1 MKSSWGKIDGLM
13 DIANY
18 LSSKLHLN
26 LTYVTAVLRLLSEG
40 STIPFIARYK
50 KEETGNMSDITLREL
65 EEEKA
70 KFEKLEERKK
80 TVLASI
86 EEQGKLTPELKEQI
100 VACEVLSTLEALYR
114 PYKPKRKT
122 RGSMAKDK
130 GLEPLAD
137 FILAQKGNEAFLAK
151 EADKYLN
158 EAKGVKTIEE
168 ALQGAKDILAERYSD
183 NPDFFLFAKSYVL
196 KSGRI
201 ESKQT
206 KEDTEGKYLNYNHF
220 ATPLSR
226 IKPYQTLALS
236 RGKKEKKL
244 TWGFDYD
251 NLTIENHMAREILV
265 RNSPFEALIRETIA
279 DSYKRL
285 LGPSVENEIEN
296 DLFEKAEDSSLKL
309 FSTNLKQLLLESPL
323 KGKRILGFD
332 PGYRNGCKLA
342 LIDETGAVLS
352 SCIIYPT
359 VGKEKDAEAKLLSLY
374 RQFAFDAIALGNGT
388 AGRESEAFL
397 RRFLASN
404 HLDKVT
410 ITIVNE
416 AGASVYSASPLAI
429 KEFPNMDIEE
439 RSAVSLARRLLD
451 PMAELVKIP
460 PESIGVGQY
469 QHDMDQARLKQTLSD
484 TTIDAVNE
492 VGVWVNTASASLL
505 QYVSGLSSKVAT
517 SIVDYREEHGS
528 FSCRQDLLKV
538 KGLGAKAFES
548 AAGFLRIENDNPL
561 ERTAVH
567 PKDYKATGVLLS
579 KLGLSLKDVGTP
591 KATEILKETKNYDAL
606 AQEIGI
612 GSYTLKDI
620 IDELQKPG
628 RDPREKVVTAQLDN
642 NVRDIKDLKVGMTL
656 SGTVRNLSDFG
667 AFVDIGVHQDGLVHI
682 SEIASRFIR
691 HPSEALSMGQIVKV
705 KVIALDLP
713 RKRISLSIKQVE
725 QNEGGRE

>member
-1 MKSSWGKIDGLM
+1 M

-26 LTYVTAVLRLLSEG
+26 LTHVNAVLRLLSEG

-80 TVLASI
+80 TVLASV

-100 VACEVLSTLEALYR
+100 ISCEVLSTLEALYR

-122 RGSMAKDK
+122 RGSMAKEK

-137 FILAQKGNEAFLAK
+137 FILAQKGNEEFLTK
-151 EADKYLN
+151 EANKYRN
-158 EAKGVKTIEE
+158 ESKGVKTPEE
-168 ALQGAKDILAERYSD
+168 ALQGAKDILAERWSD

-196 KSGRI
+196 KSGRV

-206 KEDTEGKYLNYNHF
+206 KEDTEGKYLNYNNF

-251 NLTIENHMAREILV
+251 CVTIENHMAREILV
-265 RNSPFEALIRETIA
+265 RNSPFETLIRETIA

-296 DLFEKAEDSSLKL
+296 DLFEKAEDSSLRL

-342 LIDETGAVLS
+342 LIDETGAVVS

-359 VGKEKDAEAKLLSLY
+359 VGREKEAETKLLSLY
-374 RQFAFDAIALGNGT
+374 RQFVFDAIALGNGT

-397 RRFLASN
+397 RRFLTNN

-469 QHDMDQARLKQTLSD
+469 QHDMDQGRLKQTLSD

-505 QYVSGLSSKVAT
+505 QYVSGLSSKVAS
-517 SIVDYREEHGS
+517 SIVDYREEHGL

-567 PKDYKATGVLLS
+567 PKDYEATGVLLS
-579 KLGLSLKDVGTP
+579 KLGLSLKEVGTS
-591 KATEILKETKNYDAL
+591 KATETLKQTKNFDAL

-642 NVRDIKDLKVGMTL
+642 HVRDIKDLKVGMTL

-682 SEIASRFIR
+682 SEIANRFIR
-691 HPSEALSMGQIVKV
+691 HPSEALTMGQIVKV

-725 QNEGGRE
+725 QNEGGRV

>member
-1 MKSSWGKIDGLM
+1 M

-26 LTYVTAVLRLLSEG
+26 LTHVNAVLRLLSEG

-100 VACEVLSTLEALYR
+100 ISCEVLSTLEALYR

-122 RGSMAKDK
+122 RGSMAKEK

-137 FILAQKGNEAFLAK
+137 FILAQKGNEEFLTK
-151 EADKYLN
+151 EANKYRN
-158 EAKGVKTIEE
+158 ESKGVKTPEE
-168 ALQGAKDILAERYSD
+168 ALQGAKDILAERWSD

-196 KSGRI
+196 KSGRV

-206 KEDTEGKYLNYNHF
+206 KEDTEGKYLNYNNF

-251 NLTIENHMAREILV
+251 CVTIENHMAREILV
-265 RNSPFEALIRETIA
+265 RNSPFETLIRETIA

-296 DLFEKAEDSSLKL
+296 DLFEKAEDSSLRL

-342 LIDETGAVLS
+342 LIDETCAVVS

-359 VGKEKDAEAKLLSLY
+359 VGREKEAETKLLSLY
-374 RQFAFDAIALGNGT
+374 RQFVFDAIALGNGT

-397 RRFLASN
+397 RRFLTNN

-469 QHDMDQARLKQTLSD
+469 QHDMDQGRLKQTLSD

-505 QYVSGLSSKVAT
+505 QYVSGLSSKVAS
-517 SIVDYREEHGS
+517 SIVDYREEHGP

-567 PKDYKATGVLLS
+567 PKDYEATGVLLS
-579 KLGLSLKDVGTP
+579 KLGLSLKEVGTS
-591 KATEILKETKNYDAL
+591 KATEILKQTKNFDAL

-642 NVRDIKDLKVGMTL
+642 HVRDIKDLKVGMTL

-667 AFVDIGVHQDGLVHI
+667 AFIDIGVHQDGLVHI
-682 SEIASRFIR
+682 SEIANRFIR
-691 HPSEALSMGQIVKV
+691 HPSEALTMGQIVKV

-725 QNEGGRE
+725 QNEGGRV

>member
-1 MKSSWGKIDGLM
+1 M

-26 LTYVTAVLRLLSEG
+26 LTHVNAVLRLLSEG

-100 VACEVLSTLEALYR
+100 ISCEVLSTLEALYR

-122 RGSMAKDK
+122 RGSMAKEK

-137 FILAQKGNEAFLAK
+137 FILAQKGNEEFLTK
-151 EADKYLN
+151 EANKYRN
-158 EAKGVKTIEE
+158 ESKGVKTPEE
-168 ALQGAKDILAERYSD
+168 ALQGAKDILAERWSD

-196 KSGRI
+196 KSGRV

-206 KEDTEGKYLNYNHF
+206 KEDTEGKYLNYNNF

-251 NLTIENHMAREILV
+251 CVTIENHMAREILV
-265 RNSPFEALIRETIA
+265 RNSPFETLIRETIA

-296 DLFEKAEDSSLKL
+296 DLFEKAEDSSLRL

-342 LIDETGAVLS
+342 LIDETGAVVS

-359 VGKEKDAEAKLLSLY
+359 VGREKEAETKLLSLY
-374 RQFAFDAIALGNGT
+374 RQFVFDAIALGNGT

-397 RRFLASN
+397 RRFLTNN

-469 QHDMDQARLKQTLSD
+469 QHDMDQGRLKQTLSD

-505 QYVSGLSSKVAT
+505 QYVSGLSSKVAS
-517 SIVDYREEHGS
+517 SIVDYREEHGP

-567 PKDYKATGVLLS
+567 PKDYEATGVLLS
-579 KLGLSLKDVGTP
+579 KLGLSLKEVGTS
-591 KATEILKETKNYDAL
+591 KATEILKQTKNFDAL

-642 NVRDIKDLKVGMTL
+642 HVRDIKDLKVGMTL

-682 SEIASRFIR
+682 SEIANRFIR
-691 HPSEALSMGQIVKV
+691 HPSEALTMGQIVKV

-725 QNEGGRE
+725 QNEGGRV